1 MNSFNNSRLNK
12 LSSGSP
18 RPIYWQSGLSL
29 IELMVAIVIGLIL
42 LSGVFTI
49 FMSNKQSYRVQENMG
64 RVQEN
69 GRFAIDIMARTLRMT
84 GWQGDGVDDWS
95 NGSLSASNG
104 GVPLT
109 GTNNDTDNGNTILNG
124 SDTITVIY
132 QGNTDGFVK
141 DCLGNTV
148 PVGANVQNTF
158 RVNTTAGG
166 VVGAT
171 AGTVGQLECVT
182 TNGGTVTTSA
192 LIDGVEGFQIQYGV
206 DTDNDR
212 AANSYVSGDNVTDSD
227 EVISVRINLLLMTN
241 ADRLAVI
248 PANNTYNLLDF
259 SFTEPGDERLRRRF
273 STTINMRNRL

>member
-1 MNSFNNSRLNK
+1 
-12 LSSGSP
+12 
-18 RPIYWQSGLSL
+18 
-29 IELMVAIVIGLIL
+29 
-42 LSGVFTI
+42 
-49 FMSNKQSYRVQENMG
+49 
-64 RVQEN
+64 
-69 GRFAIDIMARTLRMT
+69 MARTLRMT
-84 GWQGDGVDDWS
+84 GWQGDNVDEWQD
-95 NGSLSASNG
+95 GSLSATNG
-104 GVPLT
+104 GQALS
-109 GTNNDTDNGNTILNG
+109 GTNNESTAGILAG

-141 DCLGNTV
+141 DCTGTNV
-148 PVGANVQNTF
+148 PVGVNVQNTF

-171 AGTVGQLECVT
+171 AGSVGQLECVT
-182 TNGGTVTTSA
+182 TNGGTVITSA
-192 LIDGVEGFQIQYGV
+192 LIDGVEGFQIQYGI

-227 EVISVRINLLLMTN
+227 DVISVRINLLLMTN

>member
-1 MNSFNNSRLNK
+1 MRTVMNSRLHK
-12 LSSGSP
+12 LSSGRP
-18 RPIYWQSGLSL
+18 RPIFWQNGLSL
-29 IELMVAIVIGLIL
+29 IELMVAITIGLLL

-69 GRFAIDIMARTLRMT
+69 GRFAIDLMARTLRMT
-84 GWQGDGVDDWS
+84 GWQGDNVDEWQE
-95 NGSLSASNG
+95 GSLSVANS
-104 GVPLT
+104 GVQSLT
-109 GTNNDTDNGNTILNG
+109 GTNNESTVGILAG

-141 DCLGNTV
+141 DCLGNDV
-148 PVGANVQNTF
+148 PVGVNVQNTF

-182 TNGGTVTTSA
+182 TNGGTVTSA
-192 LIDGVEGFQIQYGV
+192 LIDGVEGFQIQYGI
-206 DTDNDR
+206 DTDNNQT
-212 AANSYVSGDNVTDSD
+212 ANSYVSADNVIDTDD
-227 EVISVRINLLLMTN
+227 VISVRIILLLMSN
-241 ADRLAVI
+241 ADRLAVV
-248 PANNTYNLLDF
+248 PASTTYTLLDF
-259 SFTEPGDERLRRRF
+259 SYIGPTDERLRRRF

>member
-1 MNSFNNSRLNK
+1 MRTVMNSRLNK

-18 RPIYWQSGLSL
+18 RPIFWQSGLSL
-29 IELMVAIVIGLIL
+29 IELMVAITIGLIL
-42 LSGVFTI
+42 LGGVFTI

-69 GRFAIDIMARTLRMT
+69 GRFAVDLMARTLRMT
-84 GWQGDGVDDWS
+84 GWQGDNVDEWQD
-95 NGSLSASNG
+95 GSLSVANS
-104 GVPLT
+104 GVQSLT
-109 GTNNDTDNGNTILNG
+109 GTNNESTVGLLAG

-132 QGNTDGFVK
+132 QGNTDGFVR
-141 DCLGNTV
+141 DCLGNVV
-148 PVGANVQNTF
+148 PVGVNVQNTF

-171 AGTVGQLECVT
+171 AGSVGQLECVT

-192 LIDGVEGFQIQYGV
+192 LIDGVEGFQIQYGI
-206 DTDNDR
+206 DTDNDQ
-212 AANSYVSGDNVTDSD
+212 AVNSYVSADNITDTD
-227 EVISVRINLLLMTN
+227 DVISVRITLLLMSN
-241 ADRLAVI
+241 ADRLAVVA
-248 PANNTYNLLDF
+248 ANNTYNLLDF

>member
-1 MNSFNNSRLNK
+1 
-12 LSSGSP
+12 
-18 RPIYWQSGLSL
+18 
-29 IELMVAIVIGLIL
+29 MVAITIGLIL
-42 LSGVFTI
+42 LGGVFTI

-84 GWQGDGVDDWS
+84 GWQGDNVDEWQD
-95 NGSLSASNG
+95 GSLSAANG
-104 GVPLT
+104 GVLALT
-109 GTNNDTDNGNTILNG
+109 GTNNEATVGILAG

-148 PVGANVQNTF
+148 PVGVNLQNTF

-166 VVGAT
+166 VVGAP
-171 AGTVGQLECVT
+171 AGSVGQLECVT
-182 TNGGTVTTSA
+182 TNGGTVITSA
-192 LIDGVEGFQIQYGV
+192 LIDGVEGFQIQYGI

-227 EVISVRINLLLMTN
+227 DVISVRITLLLMTN

-259 SFTEPGDERLRRRF
+259 SFTEPGDERLRRQF

>member
-1 MNSFNNSRLNK
+1 MNSRLHK
-12 LSSGSP
+12 LSSGRP
-18 RPIYWQSGLSL
+18 RPIFWQNGLSL
-29 IELMVAIVIGLIL
+29 IELMVAITIGLLL

-69 GRFAIDIMARTLRMT
+69 GRFAIDLMARTLRMT
-84 GWQGDGVDDWS
+84 GWQGDNVDEWQE
-95 NGSLSASNG
+95 GSLSVANS
-104 GVPLT
+104 GVQSLT
-109 GTNNDTDNGNTILNG
+109 GTNNESTVGILAG

-141 DCLGNTV
+141 DCLGNDV
-148 PVGANVQNTF
+148 PVGVNVQNTF

-192 LIDGVEGFQIQYGV
+192 LIDGVEGFQIQYGI
-206 DTDNDR
+206 DTDNNQT
-212 AANSYVSGDNVTDSD
+212 ANSYVSADNVTDTD
-227 EVISVRINLLLMTN
+227 EVISVRITLLLMSN
-241 ADRLAVI
+241 ADRLAVV
-248 PANNTYNLLDF
+248 PASNTYNLLDF